1 MMMKK
6 ILVFGGN
13 RFFGQKTVQALI
25 QKGYLVTIA
34 NRGVRSDDF
43 GDNVNRIMV
52 DRTDPMSSGWQEIS
66 QSYWDVVIDNIC
78 YTKEEAQIAI
88 DYLTGK
94 VGQYL
99 FTSSLS
105 VYEGEQI
112 GFSETDFRP
121 DTFIID
127 PASELNYSEGKRQ
140 AEATFVAASDFPVA
154 ILRIPIV
161 LDDDD
166 YTERL
171 HYYIRKIRNEETILV
186 RDLSAQMS
194 FIKGS
199 EVAKVMLWLIDIN
212 FKGVINASS
221 KEIISMNELMNWIE
235 EVVKVEPLVIESDQ
249 DENQSPFSI
258 EKDWYLDC
266 QKMSELGY
274 PLPDLS
280 SWLVPLIRRLN
291 EKMAMNA

>member
-1 MMMKK
+1 
-6 ILVFGGN
+6 
-13 RFFGQKTVQALI
+13 
-25 QKGYLVTIA
+25 
-34 NRGVRSDDF
+34 
-43 GDNVNRIMV
+43 
-52 DRTDPMSSGWQEIS
+52 
-66 QSYWDVVIDNIC
+66 
-78 YTKEEAQIAI
+78 
-88 DYLTGK
+88 
-94 VGQYL
+94 
-99 FTSSLS
+99 
-105 VYEGEQI
+105 
-112 GFSETDFRP
+112 
-121 DTFIID
+121 
-127 PASELNYSEGKRQ
+127 
-140 AEATFVAASDFPVA
+140 VA

-212 FKGVINASS
+212 FKGIINASS
-221 KEIISMNELMNWIE
+221 KEIISMNELMNWVE